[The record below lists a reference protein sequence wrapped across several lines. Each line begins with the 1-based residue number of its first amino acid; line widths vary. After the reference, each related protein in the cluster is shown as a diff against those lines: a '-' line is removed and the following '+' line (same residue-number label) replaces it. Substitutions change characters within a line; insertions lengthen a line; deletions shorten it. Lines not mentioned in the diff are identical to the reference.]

1 MHSKQIRQL
10 GWVITISGAFALYF
24 PRFTTQG
31 LTYDGTTYAAIARN
45 MAVGIGSFWVP
56 FYTPAKS
63 FWTGR
68 EVFDTFYAHPPM
80 MYGLQSLLFRW
91 FGDKWFIENLYG
103 LLILLCLATLVV
115 KLWQVLGGKKTFDWL
130 PVGLLLTFPNF
141 RWAISHNAMEPTVA
155 VFGLLSVLFA
165 LKTLHQQKKS
175 GWLVM
180 AGLSIVGAFLTKG
193 PVGLYPLAMP
203 LCYYLAT
210 RQSSLFQ
217 ATTFTS
223 VLLFVVLACFGLLW
237 VYPPAHDFLSHYFNW
252 QISNSLLNRRGE
264 SNTDGMLLGRFYI
277 VAGVFFN
284 LLYFI
289 GAILM
294 IGIVLK
300 IKKIPVGITYTPAL
314 NFVGLMSLAG
324 SLPIMISPKQ
334 EFYYLVSV
342 LPFMALWA
350 AFLGVQWVETLS
362 ETFVISDSTFT
373 KVAIT
378 SVLIGIG
385 IGIIFRANDITG
397 KTSLQT
403 QYIREF
409 EGKPLPAGAWVA
421 VPTDTMVYR
430 PYLNL
435 YLQRYHR
442 ITLTTDIVRT
452 PWLLVYRAD
461 FEKDTT
467 IFVYKKMLETPT
479 LMLLKK

>member
-1 MHSKQIRQL
+1 MHLKQIRQL

-45 MAVGIGSFWVP
+45 MAVGVGSFWAP

-63 FWTGR
+63 FWTGQ

-103 LLILLCLATLVV
+103 LLVLLCLAALVV
-115 KLWQVLGGKKTFDWL
+115 KIWQVLGGQKPFDWL

-155 VFGLLSVLFA
+155 VFGLLGVFLA
-165 LKTLHQQKKS
+165 LKTLHQPKNF
-175 GWLVM
+175 GWLVI
-180 AGLSIVGAFLTKG
+180 AGLAIVGAFLTKG

-203 LCYYLAT
+203 LCYYLSL
-210 RQSSLFQ
+210 RQGSLFQ
-217 ATTFTS
+217 AIAFAS
-223 VLLFVVLACFGLLW
+223 VLLFVVIFCFGLLW
-237 VYPPAHDFLSHYFNW
+237 AYPPAHDFLSHYFNW
-252 QISNSLLNRRGE
+252 QIANSLLNRRGE
-264 SNTDGMLLGRFYI
+264 SNTDLMLLGRFYI

-284 LLYFI
+284 LLY
-289 GAILM
+289 AIAGILLV
-294 IGIVLK
+294 GIVLK
-300 IKKIPVGITYTPAL
+300 IKKIAAKLKRTPAM

-334 EFYYLVSV
+334 EFYYLVSA
-342 LPFMALWA
+342 LPFFAIWA
-350 AFLGVQWVETLS
+350 SFIGVQLVETLS
-362 ETFVISDSTFT
+362 KTFVISDSTFRRL
-373 KVAIT
+373 VII
-378 SVLIGIG
+378 SVLIGIS
-385 IGIIFRANDITG
+385 IGIIFRTNDITG
-397 KTSLQT
+397 KTSVQT

-442 ITLTTDIVRT
+442 ITLTTDTVRT
-452 PWLLVYRAD
+452 PWLLLYRAD

-467 IFVYKKMLETPT
+467 IFVHKKMLETPT
-479 LMLLKK
+479 LILSKK